1 MKFKEGLPFLHHPV
15 GKPLEINI
23 ASIAPKFPS
32 SSAIHWQLIPWCS
45 VPGSTPPVGTWIW
58 ALR

>member
-1 MKFKEGLPFLHHPV
+1 MKFKEGLPFLYHPV

-32 SSAIHWQLIPWCS
+32 SSAIHWQLIP
-45 VPGSTPPVGTWIW
+45 
-58 ALR
+58 